1 MGIFHLSTFLKS
13 HIYRQNYQ
21 HYCHIS
27 TKLSTIICSFLYS
40 YFMILKEVHC
50 WKKHSPYAWLLLTR
64 FEKSDLKWKFWSKN
78 SPNFRKLDQKLDQN
92 GRGSNLLTGNSL
104 HKNKITVF
112 WFTLNI
118 KHFDVLALFYMNVVY
133 RNYLMW
139 MPNMFTILRQIGRQ
153 QSI

>member
-1 MGIFHLSTFLKS
+1 MVRYQSGGFCMAKKEFCSLISIQISQSRESGVPVGIFHLSTFLKS

-27 TKLSTIICSFLYS
+27 TKLTTIICSFLYS

-112 WFTLNI
+112 
-118 KHFDVLALFYMNVVY
+118 
-133 RNYLMW
+133 
-139 MPNMFTILRQIGRQ
+139 
-153 QSI
+153 